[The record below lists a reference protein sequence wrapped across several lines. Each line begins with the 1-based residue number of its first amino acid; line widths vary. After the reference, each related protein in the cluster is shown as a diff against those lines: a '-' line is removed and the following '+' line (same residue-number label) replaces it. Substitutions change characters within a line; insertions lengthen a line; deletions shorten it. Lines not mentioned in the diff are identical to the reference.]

1 MSGSFQKALAAS
13 AAEHRSGV
21 ENAASTLGAS
31 VQSLGA
37 SIHSAATSAATIMSA
52 CWLAGKAIDQFQRR

>member
-1 MSGSFQKALAAS
+1 VAVSGSFQKALAAS

-21 ENAASTLGAS
+21 EKAAST
-31 VQSLGA
+31 LGA